1 MQRSVSSLL
10 KRLFL
15 GIILL
20 VLMLALAACG
30 TAAPNGSQDQSNQ
43 SNAGQA
49 QDTNEPVT
57 LKVGATAVPHAEI
70 LEEVVKPALEK
81 EGIQLEVVVYEDYVQ
96 PNLNLQ
102 DKEIDA
108 NYFQHI
114 PYLEKMSSEKN
125 LNLVPLVGVH
135 IEPMGIY
142 SKKIKSLDELK
153 EGATVTIPDD
163 PTNGGRALFLLQKAG
178 LIKLKENAGIEAT
191 VNDIAENPKKL
202 NIKTLEAAMLPRT
215 LEDADI
221 AVINTNYALQA
232 DLVPTEDA
240 LAIEESDSPYVN
252 VLVVRKEDKDNEN
265 LRKLAKALTSD
276 EVKAYIEEK
285 YKGSVVPAFRE
296 F

>member
-1 MQRSVSSLL
+1 ML

-70 LEEVVKPALEK
+70 LEDVVKPALEK

-153 EGATVTIPDD
+153 EGAVVTIPDD

-252 VLVVRKEDKDNEN
+252 VLVVREEDKGNEN

>member
-1 MQRSVSSLL
+1 LL

>member
-1 MQRSVSSLL
+1 ML
-10 KRLFL
+10 KRVFL
-15 GIILL
+15 SGAILL
-20 VLMLALAACG
+20 LMLALAACG
-30 TAAPNGSQDQSNQ
+30 TATPSSSQDQVNQ
-43 SNAGQA
+43 QTEGQSEGA
-49 QDTNEPVT
+49 NEPVT

-70 LEEVVKPALEK
+70 LEDVVKPALEK
-81 EGIQLEVVVYEDYVQ
+81 EGINLDVVVYEDYVQ

-114 PYLEKMSSEKN
+114 PYLEKMASEKN

-142 SKKIKSLDELK
+142 SKKIQSLDELK
-153 EGATVTIPDD
+153 DGATVTIPDD
-163 PTNGGRALFLLQKAG
+163 PTNGGRALHLLQKAG
-178 LIKLKENAGIEAT
+178 LIKLKEDAGVEAT
-191 VNDIAENPKKL
+191 VNDIVENPKNL
-202 NIKTLEAAMLPRT
+202 DVKTLEAAMLPRT

-221 AVINTNYALQA
+221 SVINTNYALQA

-240 LAIEESDSPYVN
+240 LVMEESDSPYVN
-252 VLVVRKEDKDNEN
+252 ILVVREEDKDNEN

>member
-1 MQRSVSSLL
+1 M

-70 LEEVVKPALEK
+70 LEDVVKPALEK

-153 EGATVTIPDD
+153 EGAVVTIPDD

-252 VLVVRKEDKDNEN
+252 VLVVREEDKGNEN

>member
-1 MQRSVSSLL
+1 ML

-49 QDTNEPVT
+49 KDTNEPVT

-70 LEEVVKPALEK
+70 LEDVVKPALEK

-178 LIKLKENAGIEAT
+178 LLKLKENAGIEAT

>member
-1 MQRSVSSLL
+1 ML
-10 KRLFL
+10 KRLCL
-15 GIILL
+15 SSVLL
-20 VLMLALAACG
+20 VLILALAACG
-30 TAAPNGSQDQSNQ
+30 TAAPNGSQDQSNP

-70 LEEVVKPALEK
+70 LEDVVKPALEK

-178 LIKLKENAGIEAT
+178 LLKLKENAGIEAT
-191 VNDIAENPKKL
+191 VHDIAENPKKL

>member
-1 MQRSVSSLL
+1 ML
-10 KRLFL
+10 KRLCL
-15 GIILL
+15 SSVLL
-20 VLMLALAACG
+20 VLILALAACG
-30 TAAPNGSQDQSNQ
+30 TAAPNSSQDQSNP

-49 QDTNEPVT
+49 KDTNEPVT

-70 LEEVVKPALEK
+70 LEDVVKPALEK

>member
-1 MQRSVSSLL
+1 ML